1 MLKRALV
8 FILALTGVVTAASA
22 ADAPKQP
29 ILILLYSR
37 YYDHS
42 HPHPLSER
50 LFRTFRL
57 LDQLRTQ
64 YPKQPI
70 TPLLQF
76 SGAVSQVLAEQD
88 PNYHEVQQLRDALK
102 KGFIDIGY
110 TGEEEPSYLYR
121 PHADLLMADTEEK
134 RWTAL
139 EEAAEHFLNDFKD
152 PVTGKPVDGLAG
164 GLKRMQEILGEASY
178 ISGLSVPVSGDSAT
192 IHALRKLNQ
201 AAVLTGVPAADLRRN
216 IEGFGRGADLLVK
229 NLSPDP
235 GATSPEVW
243 WENGRLRVSDT
254 SMSDNKPHSTDEP
267 PKALEEA
274 FGKLDRTRPR
284 VIKLEMV
291 TYTRYLA
298 KRADGSVKYDPM
310 EWLYFHPDEPVMPM
324 TLKALVDQAPI
335 EAAYQNEQAVMKW
348 LIEDFLP
355 KNPGSR
361 FVSVHE
367 LKALAQDTLHTEVS
381 MDELRS
387 MSSDMLAR
395 FSQLPMQCPDFVKAG
410 DRYFSIAEAFGLLA
424 NGLAGTKPVNSAQM
438 YGPLVIPNAMGPT
451 TGTVSA
457 AAVVEAAGKI
467 AARLQNDSWKL
478 VPDDA
483 VPNEI
488 QVGDLKLISAQFLK
502 AMAEA
507 YLDPSRD
514 HMIKINAIAPVS
526 SLTYFYPRNG
536 MLLDQGNTWTLKPAP
551 LRLGSA
557 PARSSAGY

>member
-8 FILALTGVVTAASA
+8 FLLGFTTLVTAASA

-57 LDQLRTQ
+57 LDQLRAQ
-64 YPKQPI
+64 YPKQSI

-76 SGAVSQVLAEQD
+76 SGAVSQILAEQD
-88 PNYHEVQQLRDALK
+88 PTQHEVQQLRDAAK
-102 KGFIDIGY
+102 KGLIDIGY

-121 PHADLLMADTEEK
+121 PRADLIMADTEEK
-134 RWTAL
+134 RWTAF

-152 PVTGKPVDGLAG
+152 PVTGKPVDGLTG
-164 GLKRMQEILGEASY
+164 GLKHMQEVLGEASY

-201 AAVLTGVPAADLRRN
+201 TAVLTGVPVADLRRN
-216 IEGFGRGADLLVK
+216 IEGYGRSAELVAK
-229 NLSPDP
+229 TLSPDA
-235 GATSPEVW
+235 ATSPEVW
-243 WENGRLRVSDT
+243 WENGRLRISDVSLT
-254 SMSDNKPHSTDEP
+254 DNKPHSTDEP
-267 PKALEEA
+267 PKALGEA
-274 FGKLDRTRPR
+274 FAKLDRTRPR
-284 VIKLEMV
+284 VIKLEMA

-298 KRADGSVKYDPM
+298 KRTDGTVKYDPM

-324 TLKALVDQAPI
+324 TLKALVDQGQV
-335 EAAYQNEQAVMKW
+335 EDGYQNEEAVMKW

-361 FVSVHE
+361 FISVHE
-367 LKALAQDTLHTEVS
+367 LKAMTQDTLHTEVTS
-381 MDELRS
+381 DELGAAA
-387 MSSDMLAR
+387 SDIVTR
-395 FSQLPMQCPDFVKAG
+395 FKSLPMQCPDFAKAG

-424 NGLAGTKPVNSAQM
+424 NALAGTKPVRSAQM
-438 YGPLVIPNAMGPT
+438 YGPLVIPNAMGPAA
-451 TGTVSA
+451 GTLSA
-457 AAVVEAAGKI
+457 AAVVEAAARI
-467 AARLQNDSWKL
+467 APRLQSDSWKL

-488 QVGDLKLISAQFLK
+488 QVGELKVVPVQFLK
-502 AMAEA
+502 LMAEA

-514 HMIKINAIAPVS
+514 HMIKLNSIAPLS
-526 SLTYFYPRNG
+526 SLTYNYPKNG
-536 MLLDQGNTWTLKPAP
+536 LLLDQGNTWTLKPAP
-551 LRLGSA
+551 LRLGTGA
-557 PARSSAGY
+557 SAGY